1 MCGLKRLG
9 RSTVVCPKDRAACHR
24 RIPNSWAWLPTE
36 NVNKINIH

>member
-24 RIPNSWAWLPTE
+24 RIMENLPTE
-36 NVNKINIH
+36 NVNKINMH